1 MKFDFVI
8 GNPPYQEEQISEDTD
23 GSLKNYAPPVYHF
36 FMDAAYQIADKVE
49 LITPARFLF
58 NAGST
63 PKDWNKKMLNDE
75 HFKVLYF
82 EPDSSKIF
90 KNTDKVKITPNT
102 KLVLKKYYTQ
112 CNHTINTYVELPK
125 ELVNLDEQELKKE
138 YEGWKVDK
146 FTQDEV
152 ILLKEENAFCDEHYI
167 IKEYSGRIAIYKI
180 NKNGAEILEKVTSI
194 STEYLTEHD
203 LLNIKNGIK
212 VYGTEQLNKT
222 LEDYE

>member
-1 MKFDFVI
+1 MKKGIIITIIIFLLFSLSVGI
-8 GNPPYQEEQISEDTD
+8 GFYFIKINKTEEIEQTAKIEQNVT
-23 GSLKNYAPPVYHF
+23 NTT
-36 FMDAAYQIADKVE
+36 IETVE
-49 LITPARFLF
+49 A
-58 NAGST
+58 
-63 PKDWNKKMLNDE
+63 
-75 HFKVLYF
+75 
-82 EPDSSKIF
+82 
-90 KNTDKVKITPNT
+90 NTDKVKITPNT
-102 KLVLKKYYTQ
+102 KLVLKKFYIQ

-212 VYGTEQLNKT
+212 VYGLEQLNKT